1 MEATIRDNKSYEV
14 GTLDDARNRAMQK
27 IMAETNAKVLYMWLG
42 LYDDAHQAADADNSQ
57 DEAYRRAEAYARKI
71 CFTEEEYQE
80 LKAHNFY
87 VGQPFPK
94 QPETEEELYAELEEA
109 DREGYV
115 SDEEVEHLMN
125 LWKIE
130 G

>member
-1 MEATIRDNKSYEV
+1 MKAPIRESKFYNV
-14 GTLDDARNRAMQK
+14 GTLADARNRVIQK

-42 LYDDAHQAADADNSQ
+42 LYDDAHRAADADSNP

-71 CFTEEEYQE
+71 CFTDEEYQE
-80 LKAHNFY
+80 LKAHDFY

-109 DREGYV
+109 EREGYV
-115 SDEEVEHLMN
+115 SDEETEFMMN
-125 LWKIE
+125 LWKN
-130 G
+130 